1 MKKINGQKISENGQ
15 KTSEN
20 GQKIS
25 ENGQKTSENGQK
37 TSENGQ
43 KTSENGQKTYS
54 WLDEISQKDDLKKDQ
69 KQINKDNWKSS
80 RQTIS
85 HTYKIQTRKTRKRMM
100 ASRCKASHFNGD
112 NTLFCSTLHK
122 LYKHGQVYRFFGL
135 SDSDCNFYNNR
146 VGGEIKQAKQEQ
158 HPTRF

>member
-1 MKKINGQKISENGQ
+1 MKNFVAKILFLLFLGSPTATMAQYQYLFDNQ
-15 KTSEN
+15 
-20 GQKIS
+20 
-25 ENGQKTSENGQK
+25 
-37 TSENGQ
+37 
-43 KTSENGQKTYS
+43 
-54 WLDEISQKDDLKKDQ
+54 SQKVKRSIKNDVEMLKQNVEYYKAQ